1 LSLQIG
7 IFLKIETGI
16 KTFKKP
22 LYLESGRILE
32 PYDIAYTTYG
42 ELNEKRD
49 NVILITHALTGSHK
63 PVKEDGCKV
72 FNNGWWDSL
81 IGDGKTVDTK
91 KFFVVSTNVIG
102 SIFGSTSPISPI
114 NPLNPS
120 KNRLYRYNFP
130 VITIKDMVRAQHI
143 FLQSIGIR
151 KVKAIIGGSMGGMQ
165 ALQFGVDFPNFS
177 ELIIPIATTSA
188 TQPWTIAFNKVT
200 QEAIRRDPKFKDG
213 NYDIEEI
220 ERDGLDGLVIGRMAG
235 HISFLSHQSM
245 KRKFARNYLKDDGF
259 FDINGRFQVDSYL
272 EYNGIKFSK
281 NFDPLSY
288 LYLTKAIN
296 IFDLSNGF
304 SSLDHALQN
313 FEAKMVLISF
323 SGDLLFLPE
332 ESETI
337 VNSMKNINREN
348 LVKYFEIES
357 DYGHDAFL
365 IEFDKFAHIIEE
377 ALS

>member
-1 LSLQIG
+1 
-7 IFLKIETGI
+7 LKIESGI

-42 ELNEKRD
+42 ELNSNRD

-63 PVKEDGCKV
+63 PVKESDCEV
-72 FNNGWWDSL
+72 FNSGWWDHL
-81 IGDGKTVDTK
+81 IGDGKAIDTSK
-91 KFFVVSTNVIG
+91 YFVVSTNVIG
-102 SIFGSTSPISPI
+102 SIFGSTSPISPF

-120 KNRLYRYNFP
+120 KNDLYRYRFP
-130 VITIKDMVRAQHI
+130 VVTIKDMVRAQHI

-177 ELIIPIATTSA
+177 EIIIPIATTSA

-200 QEAIRRDPKFKDG
+200 QEAIKRDPKFQDG
-213 NYDIEEI
+213 NYSVDEI
-220 ERDGLDGLVIGRMAG
+220 MRDGLDGLAIGRMAG
-235 HISFLSHQSM
+235 HISFLSHNSM
-245 KRKFARNYLKDDGF
+245 KRKFGRNYLKDDGF

-272 EYNGIKFSK
+272 EYNGNKFSK
-281 NFDPLSY
+281 KFDPLSY

-296 IFDLSNGF
+296 IFDLSNGY
-304 SSLDHALQN
+304 SSLENALEN
-313 FEAKMVLISF
+313 FRAKMILISF

-332 ESETI
+332 ESEVV
-337 VNSMKNINREN
+337 VNAMNSINKSD
-348 LVKYFEIES
+348 LVDYYEIES

-365 IEFDKFAHIIEE
+365 IEFEKFDHIIEN
-377 ALS
+377 ALK